1 VEQALRTAPKT
12 ISIYTRD
19 GELAMVLNGMTSH
32 FGGQTALNE
41 YLDPYS
47 RQKRQCLVED
57 IGNMTRVL
65 DAVPNIEWIYNASDN
80 QTVPGAIADLISF
93 LQAVLNTS
101 KPIASQTLEV
111 ENLIQIIDICSMIT
125 GGEKQ
130 LRAKPFFVGSCMPV
144 SPLVQGKEAMDKS
157 LVCAEKG
164 IPIFVYSGALA
175 GATVPATFAAVLAI
189 ANAEF
194 LSQLVVI
201 QLKQPGAPVIY
212 GAQPMI
218 MDMKTTICSFGAPE
232 EHFLYA
238 AITELSHYYKLPFF
252 GTAGQSDSDT
262 IDAQSSAEA
271 TYQILMAA
279 LSGAD
284 FIHGL
289 GEMNSGRMI
298 SPEYAVFGSE
308 IIDMVGVAMRGIEI
322 NDETLPFNL
331 IDRIGPRGNYIS
343 EKHTLK
349 HFRKFWVPTVF
360 DRNVLKD
367 KNTKRC
373 HDLLKE
379 KTIGILKNHQPK
391 QLSED
396 LVKELR
402 KIEASWLNQV
412 GLKEY
417 PKRDS

>member
-1 VEQALRTAPKT
+1 MRSNYIHFASPQFRLLSGKQIEELHLASLYIMEKTGVAFESQEALELLGEAGADISNPNRVKIASHLVEQALRTAPKT

-157 LVCAEKG
+157 LVCAEKKAS
-164 IPIFVYSGALA
+164 YALKK
-175 GATVPATFAAVLAI
+175 GYP
-189 ANAEF
+189 
-194 LSQLVVI
+194 
-201 QLKQPGAPVIY
+201 
-212 GAQPMI
+212 
-218 MDMKTTICSFGAPE
+218 
-232 EHFLYA
+232 FLY
-238 AITELSHYYKLPFF
+238 I
-252 GTAGQSDSDT
+252 
-262 IDAQSSAEA
+262 AE
-271 TYQILMAA
+271 
-279 LSGAD
+279 
-284 FIHGL
+284 H
-289 GEMNSGRMI
+289 
-298 SPEYAVFGSE
+298 
-308 IIDMVGVAMRGIEI
+308 
-322 NDETLPFNL
+322 
-331 IDRIGPRGNYIS
+331 
-343 EKHTLK
+343 
-349 HFRKFWVPTVF
+349 
-360 DRNVLKD
+360 
-367 KNTKRC
+367 
-373 HDLLKE
+373 
-379 KTIGILKNHQPK
+379 
-391 QLSED
+391 
-396 LVKELR
+396 
-402 KIEASWLNQV
+402 
-412 GLKEY
+412 
-417 PKRDS
+417 